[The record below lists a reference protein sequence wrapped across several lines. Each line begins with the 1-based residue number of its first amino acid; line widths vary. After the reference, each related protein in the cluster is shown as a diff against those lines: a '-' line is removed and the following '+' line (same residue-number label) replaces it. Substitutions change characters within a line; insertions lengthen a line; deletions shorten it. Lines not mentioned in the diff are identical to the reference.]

1 MDQQGLFGEAGGGG
15 DAGKREQ
22 ARRERLQSLRP
33 RLVTVNRQQL
43 ELRPVDLDRIIGQ
56 DHPARL
62 LWHAAERLDLS
73 KFYEPI
79 KARESEP
86 GRTPTDPKVFV
97 ALWLYATSDGVGSA
111 RELEALCREHDA
123 YRWLRGGVPLN
134 DHTLSDF
141 RTAHGAALDDLFTQV
156 LGVMLHHDLIALTRV
171 SQDGLR
177 VRASAG
183 TDSFRRRKSL
193 KKCLKEARR
202 QVERVKQLADDPEHR
217 ARQQAAQERAARER
231 VERLKQAMEQLKKVE
246 QQRAQQTGGRKATGE
261 PRASTSD
268 PEARNMRMGDGGH
281 RPAHNVQLATETK
294 NNVIVG
300 VAVTNI
306 GSDSGQALP
315 MLEQVGQRTG
325 QRPKEYLVDG
335 GYTDKQ
341 TVDEMAAH
349 HVTLYG
355 PVVERW
361 GQDPH
366 ATKMTDSAARAA
378 WRKRMA
384 TPAAKEI
391 YKERAQY
398 SERVNADLK
407 TRRTLSQF
415 LVRGSEK
422 VLCVV
427 LWNALAY
434 NLLRWLSVTG
444 NA

>member
-1 MDQQGLFGEAGGGG
+1 MGQGRLFGEARGEGGSP
-15 DAGKREQ
+15 AGEA

-33 RLVTVNRQQL
+33 RLVKVNRAQL
-43 ELRPVDLDRIIGQ
+43 ELRPVDLDRIIGP

-62 LWHAAERLDLS
+62 LWQAVERLDLS

-111 RELEALCREHDA
+111 RELETLCSEHDA

-134 DHTLSDF
+134 YHTLSDF
-141 RTAHGAALDDLFTQV
+141 RTAHGAALDELLTQV
-156 LGVMLHHDLIALTRV
+156 LAVMLQQDLISLTRV

-183 TDSFRRRKSL
+183 NTSFRRKKSL
-193 KKCLKEARR
+193 KRCLREARH
-202 QVERVKQLADDPEHR
+202 QVETVKRLADDGEHQ
-217 ARQQAAQERAARER
+217 ARRRAAQERATRER
-231 VERLKQAMEQLKKVE
+231 LERLQQALVQLGQLE
-246 QQRAQQTGGRKATGE
+246 QQRAQQTGGHKAKGE
-261 PRASTSD
+261 PRASTTD
-268 PEARNMRMGDGGH
+268 AEARNMRMGDGGY
-281 RPAHNVQLATETK
+281 RPGYNVQLATETK

-300 VAVTNI
+300 VAVTNS
-306 GSDSGQALP
+306 GSDSGEAVP
-315 MLEQVGQRTG
+315 MLEQIEERTG
-325 QRPKEYLVDG
+325 QKPKEYLVDG

-341 TVDEMAAH
+341 TVDEMAARK
-349 HVTLYG
+349 VTLYG

-384 TPAAKEI
+384 TPRAKAI
-391 YKERAQY
+391 YRDRAQY

-407 TRRTLSQF
+407 TKRTLTQF
-415 LVRGSEK
+415 LVRGHQK
-422 VLCVV
+422 VLCIV

-434 NLLRWLSVTG
+434 NLLRWLSVT
-444 NA
+444 ASA